1 MDSEILIAGG
11 GMAGLTLAL
20 ALEQAGF
27 DVIVADAQ
35 TPSAQLA
42 PTYDGRCSAI
52 AFANFRM
59 WRALGVGD
67 AMAPYA
73 QPIEKILI
81 TDGEVQKGPSP
92 LQLVFDQS
100 ELGETAPGEA
110 LGYMIENRAIRSA
123 LISAAQA
130 STKLRFLAPVS
141 VESATPAPGGIETRL
156 SDGRVLKSSL
166 VVAAEGRKSRLRTQ
180 AGIRTTGWEYP
191 VTAIVCTV
199 AHEKP
204 HGGVAHEFFL
214 PQGPF
219 AILPLTGNRAN
230 VVWAEK
236 HVAAR
241 ALLAL
246 PEEQFLAEL
255 RLRFGDFLGALKLD
269 GPRFGYPLSLQLAE
283 RATAERLALVADAW
297 HGIHPIAGQGLNL
310 GLKDVAALA
319 ECLQDGVSLGLD
331 PADPSILRRY
341 EKWRRFDNVVMAWAT
356 DGFDKLFSNR
366 FEPLQRARRIGLAAV
381 NALPFARKFFIT
393 QAGGAGG
400 VLPKLL
406 RGVSLAA

>member
-1 MDSEILIAGG
+1 
-11 GMAGLTLAL
+11 LAL

-42 PTYDGRCSAI
+42 PSYDGRCSAI

-59 WRALGVGD
+59 WRALGVGE
-67 AMAPYA
+67 AMAAYA

-81 TDGEVQKGPSP
+81 TDGEVGSGPSP
-92 LQLVFDQS
+92 LQLAFDQA
-100 ELGETAPGEA
+100 ELGDTAPGEA
-110 LGYMIENRAIRSA
+110 LGYMIENRAIRAA
-123 LISAAQA
+123 LIAKAQA
-130 STKLRFLAPVS
+130 SASLRFLAPVA
-141 VESATPAPGGIETRL
+141 VESATPVIGGIETKL

-166 VVAAEGRKSRLRTQ
+166 VVAAEGRKSQLRQQ
-180 AGIRTTGWEYP
+180 AGIRTTGWDYP

-204 HGGVAHEFFL
+204 HDGVAHEYFL

-236 HVAAR
+236 HIAAK
-241 ALLAL
+241 ALLAM
-246 PEEQFLAEL
+246 PEADFLAEL
-255 RLRFGDFLGALKLD
+255 RLRFGDFLGRLSLV
-269 GPRFGYPLSLQLAE
+269 GPRFGYPLSLQIAE
-283 RATAERLALVADAW
+283 RAAVERLALVADAW

-319 ECLQDGVSLGLD
+319 ECLQDGVMLGLE
-331 PADPSILRRY
+331 PGDPSILKRY
-341 EKWRRFDNVVMAWAT
+341 EKWRRFDNMTMAYAT

-366 FEPLQRARRIGLAAV
+366 FAPIQRARRIGLAAV

-406 RGVSLAA
+406 RGESLAA

>member
-1 MDSEILIAGG
+1 MDSDILIAGG

-27 DVIVADAQ
+27 DVIVVDAQ

-42 PTYDGRCSAI
+42 PSYDGRCSAI

-59 WRALGVGD
+59 WRALGVGE
-67 AMAPYA
+67 AMAAYA

-81 TDGEVQKGPSP
+81 TDGEVQSGPSP
-92 LQLVFDQS
+92 LQLVFDQA
-100 ELGETAPGEA
+100 ELGDTAPGEA
-110 LGYMIENRAIRSA
+110 LGYMIENRAIRAA
-123 LISAAQA
+123 LIAKAQA
-130 STKLRFLAPVS
+130 SAKLKFLAPVA
-141 VESATPAPGGIETRL
+141 VERSTPGPGGIETTL

-166 VVAAEGRKSRLRTQ
+166 VVAAEGRKSRLRQQ
-180 AGIRTTGWEYP
+180 AGIRTTGWDYP
-191 VTAIVCTV
+191 VTALVCTV
-199 AHEKP
+199 AHDKP
-204 HGGVAHEFFL
+204 HGGVAHEYFL

-219 AILPLTGNRAN
+219 AILPLVGDRAN

-236 HVAAR
+236 HTVAQ
-241 ALLAL
+241 ALLAM
-246 PEEQFLAEL
+246 PEAGFLAEL
-255 RLRFGDFLGALKLD
+255 RVRFGDFLGGLRLA
-269 GPRFGYPLSLQLAE
+269 GPRFGYPLSLQIAE
-283 RATAERLALVADAW
+283 RAIADRLALVADAW

-319 ECLQDGVSLGLD
+319 ECLQDGVMLGLEPGD
-331 PADPSILRRY
+331 PAILKRY
-341 EKWRRFDNVVMAWAT
+341 EKWRRFDTMAMAYAT

-366 FEPLQRARRIGLAAV
+366 FAPIQKARRIGLAAV

>member
-1 MDSEILIAGG
+1 MDCEVLIAGG

-27 DVIVADAQ
+27 DVVVVDAQ
-35 TPSAQLA
+35 TASAQLA
-42 PTYDGRCSAI
+42 PGYDGRCSAI

-59 WRALGVGD
+59 WRALGVGE
-67 AMAPYA
+67 AMAAHA

-81 TDGEVQKGPSP
+81 TDGEVGRGPSP
-92 LQLVFDQS
+92 LQLLFDQA
-100 ELGETAPGEA
+100 ELGDAAAGEA
-110 LGYMIENRAIRSA
+110 LGYMIENRIIRSA
-123 LISAAQA
+123 LIAKAEA
-130 STKLRFLAPVS
+130 SPRLRFFSPVA
-141 VESATPAPGGIETRL
+141 VESAIPGLGGIETRL
-156 SDGRVLKSSL
+156 ADGRRLTSAL
-166 VVAAEGRKSRLRTQ
+166 VVAAEGRKSRLRAQ
-180 AGIRTTGWEYP
+180 AKIRTTGWDYP

-204 HGGVAHEFFL
+204 HGGVAHEYFL

-236 HVAAR
+236 HIVAK

-246 PEEQFLAEL
+246 PEADFIAEL
-255 RLRFGDFLGALKLD
+255 RLRFGDFLGALTLA
-269 GPRFGYPLSLQLAE
+269 GPRFGYPLSLQIAE

-319 ECLQDGVSLGLD
+319 ECLQDGVRLGLD
-331 PADPSILRRY
+331 AGDPALLKRY
-341 EKWRRFDNVVMAWAT
+341 EKWRRFDNITMACAT
-356 DGFDKLFSNR
+356 DVFDKLFSNR
-366 FEPLQRARRIGLAAV
+366 FEPLQRARRFGLAAV
-381 NALPFARKFFIT
+381 NAIAPARKFFIT

-400 VLPKLL
+400 ILPKLL
-406 RGVSLAA
+406 RGVPLSV

>member
-1 MDSEILIAGG
+1 MDCEILIAGG

-42 PTYDGRCSAI
+42 PSYDGRCSAI

-59 WRALGVGD
+59 WRALGLAD
-67 AMAPYA
+67 ALTPHA

-81 TDGEVQKGPSP
+81 TDGEVAKGPSP
-92 LQLVFDQS
+92 LQLVFDQA
-100 ELGETAPGEA
+100 ELKDAAPGEA
-110 LGYMIENRAIRSA
+110 LGYMIENRAIRAA
-123 LISAAQA
+123 LIAKAQA
-130 STKLRFLAPVS
+130 SKTLRFFAPVT
-141 VESATPAPGGIETRL
+141 VESATPSLGSIDTRL
-156 SDGRVLKSSL
+156 SDGRVLRSAL
-166 VVAAEGRKSRLRTQ
+166 VVAAEGRKSRLRQQ
-180 AGIRTTGWEYP
+180 AGIRTTGWDYP

-199 AHEKP
+199 AHQHP
-204 HGGVAHEFFL
+204 HQGVAHEYFL

-236 HVAAR
+236 HIAAQ

-246 PEEQFLAEL
+246 REAAFLAEL
-255 RLRFGDFLGALKLD
+255 RRRFGDFLGPLRLD
-269 GPRFGYPLSLQLAE
+269 GPRFGYPLSLQIAE
-283 RATAERLALVADAW
+283 RATAQRLALVADAW

-310 GLKDVAALA
+310 GLKDAAALA
-319 ECLQDGVSLGLD
+319 ECLQDGVALGLD
-331 PADPSILRRY
+331 PADQAVLQRY
-341 EKWRRFDNVVMAWAT
+341 EKWRRFDNITMAWAT
-356 DGFDKLFSNR
+356 DGFDRLFSNAWG
-366 FEPLQRARRIGLAAV
+366 PLQRARRWGLAAV
-381 NALPFARKFFIT
+381 NALPPVRKFFIT
-393 QAGGAGG
+393 HAGGAGG

-406 RGVSLAA
+406 QGVPLAA

>member
-1 MDSEILIAGG
+1 
-11 GMAGLTLAL
+11 MAGLTLAL

-27 DVIVADAQ
+27 DVVVVDAQ
-35 TPSAQLA
+35 TPSAQMA

-67 AMAPYA
+67 ALAPHA

-81 TDGEVQKGPSP
+81 TDGEVGRGPSP
-92 LQLVFDQS
+92 LQLVFDQA
-100 ELGETAPGEA
+100 ELSDTAPGEA
-110 LGYMIENRAIRSA
+110 LGYMIENRVIRSA
-123 LISAAQA
+123 LIAKAQA
-130 STKLRFLAPVS
+130 SSRLKFLAPVT
-141 VESATPAPGGIETRL
+141 VESATPSAGRIETRL
-156 SDGRVLKSSL
+156 SDGRTLASSL
-166 VVAAEGRKSRLRTQ
+166 VVAAEGRKSRLRAQ
-180 AGIRTTGWEYP
+180 AGIRTTGWAYP
-191 VTAIVCTV
+191 VTAIVCTI

-204 HGGVAHEFFL
+204 HNGVAHEYFL

-219 AILPLTGNRAN
+219 AILPLTENRAN

-236 HVAAR
+236 HVAAK
-241 ALLAL
+241 ALLGL
-246 PEEQFLAEL
+246 PEADFLAEL
-255 RLRFGDFLGALKLD
+255 RLRFGDFLGRLSLA
-269 GPRFGYPLSLQLAE
+269 GPRFGYPLSLQVAE
-283 RATAERLALVADAW
+283 RAIADRLALVADAW

-319 ECLQDGVSLGLD
+319 ESLHDGVTLGLNAGD
-331 PADPSILRRY
+331 PAILKRY
-341 EKWRRFDNVVMAWAT
+341 EKWRRFDNVTMAWAT

-366 FEPLQRARRIGLAAV
+366 LEPLQRARRLGLAMV
-381 NALPFARKFFIT
+381 NAVGPARKFFIT